1 MKLKFFK
8 FEDEID
14 FETNFMEEKYISTI
28 NLYFMVYLIN
38 VLRMKLKVF
47 KFEDEN

>member
-28 NLYFMVYLIN
+28 NLYFLVSTDSTQLN
-38 VLRMKLKVF
+38 HV
-47 KFEDEN
+47 